1 MGIGASPFFRAK
13 WFTDGLLGICTTR
26 RWKLMEMV
34 RGETTNYLDVS
45 ENSTPS
51 KSHGLSSFFPKV
63 ALQGYAP
70 FSDTPGKLLTVTTVT
85 TVTTTI
91 FGTREVLPIDCSGS
105 ESHQIFMDLRDDL
118 TQHTWNYL
126 DIEWWLDMAEVRGQ
140 APEDHRWH
148 GASDSG
154 YEGWEEDE
162 GRDHHL
168 CHGDCHF
175 FIVDIPTFGLEQNI
189 QEVQHVVHI

>member
-1 MGIGASPFFRAK
+1 
-13 WFTDGLLGICTTR
+13 
-26 RWKLMEMV
+26 MEMV

-45 ENSTPS
+45 ENGTPS

-85 TVTTTI
+85 TTI

-118 TQHTWNYL
+118 TQRTWNYL
-126 DIEWWLDMAEVRGQ
+126 DIE
-140 APEDHRWH
+140 
-148 GASDSG
+148 
-154 YEGWEEDE
+154 
-162 GRDHHL
+162 
-168 CHGDCHF
+168 
-175 FIVDIPTFGLEQNI
+175 
-189 QEVQHVVHI
+189 